1 VFGARVLR
9 AASKI
14 RTDIADPAWQFVEKR
29 IARRHRDVPHR
40 KSNTQVFDFR
50 SEARTCAVPNELKN
64 AMEGVFNKSV

>member
-1 VFGARVLR
+1 LKNELPGD
-9 AASKI
+9 
-14 RTDIADPAWQFVEKR
+14 TGMCR
-29 IARRHRDVPHR
+29 IENRDVPHR